1 MKWKVL
7 AAAVLISAPVAGS
20 AQYGGAWFSGNSHP
34 DCVEADDAKAELF
47 DAAVEL
53 LNCTRESGHDD
64 DCGREVRDVRDAGD
78 DYATAQAA
86 VSGGE
91 CD

>member
-1 MKWKVL
+1 MKWKALLGV
-7 AAAVLISAPVAGS
+7 ALISAPVAGS
-20 AQYGGAWFSGNSHP
+20 AQFGGAWSSGSHHP
-34 DCVEADDAKAELF
+34 DCVAADQAKAALF
-47 DAAVEL
+47 DAALEVL
-53 LNCTRESGHDD
+53 ACARETSHDD

-78 DYATAQAA
+78 DYATAQTV